1 LSSQDPKSNLK
12 RLERLLEVR
21 QTFVSAAETRVKQAE
36 RQVMAMENAAETAAR
51 KIHDT
56 RAAMA
61 CVQRTTGDQLQSF
74 EKYIRLLI
82 AQAEQ
87 AQQALE
93 AARRELD
100 MRRAEWTEAMR
111 EQKIIERMRERRF
124 QEWQRYED
132 VEDRKAVD
140 ENSVVRYVR
149 ARINP

>member
-1 LSSQDPKSNLK
+1 
-12 RLERLLEVR
+12 
-21 QTFVSAAETRVKQAE
+21 
-36 RQVMAMENAAETAAR
+36 MAMENAAETAAR